1 MKKKIA
7 ILGSTGSIGKS
18 LISIIK
24 KDKKNFDVVLLT
36 ANKNYKELY
45 KQSKLLNV
53 KNLIITDSKGYN
65 YLKNKDNKINVYNDY
80 KNLNKIL
87 KKKNRLYYE
96 FNYWFRWFRTYTK
109 DNQ

>member
-18 LISIIK
+18 CVDILRN
-24 KDKKNFDVVLLT
+24 DKKNFEVILLT

-53 KNLIITDSKGYN
+53 KNLIIIDKEGYN
-65 YLKNKDNKINVYNDY
+65 FLKKKNKRLNIYNDY
-80 KNLNKIL
+80 KCLDKIL
-87 KKKNRLYYE
+87 KKKNRLYNE
-96 FNYWFRWFRTYTK
+96 LNNWLRWAKTNFKY
-109 DNQ
+109 N

>member
-18 LISIIK
+18 LVSIIK

-36 ANKNYKELY
+36 ANKNCNELY

-53 KNLIITDSKGYN
+53 KNLIISDLKGYN
-65 YLKNKDNKINVYNDY
+65 FLKSKIRNKKIKIYNNY
-80 KNLNKIL
+80 KNLDKIL
-87 KKKNRLYYE
+87 KKK
-96 FNYWFRWFRTYTK
+96 
-109 DNQ
+109 